1 MNAILRR
8 RSIRKYTNEPISEEQ
23 IHHLLEA
30 AMSAPSARNQRPWEF
45 LVITEPG
52 KLEQAG
58 EVSPYA
64 RMAKTAP
71 LAILVCGDLR
81 REPQQDGF
89 WAQDCAAAAENLLIE
104 AVELGLGAV
113 WLGIYPI
120 QERVAYLQGVFGLP
134 EPVVPFALIPV
145 GYPAETR
152 PAPSRH
158 DAARVHRNAW

>member
-8 RSIRKYTNEPISEEQ
+8 RSSRKYTNEPISEEQ

-64 RMAKTAP
+64 HMAKTAP

-81 REPQQDGF
+81 HEPQQDGF
-89 WAQDCAAAAENLLIE
+89 WAQDCAAAVENLLIE

>member
-8 RSIRKYTNEPISEEQ
+8 RSIRKYTSEPVSEEQ

-45 LVITEPG
+45 LVITDRD
-52 KLEQAG
+52 KLHKAG

-64 RMAKTAP
+64 QMTKTAP
-71 LAILVCGDLR
+71 LAILVCGDMR

-89 WAQDCAAAAENLLIE
+89 WALDCAAAVENLLLE

-120 QERVAYLQGVFGLP
+120 QTRSGYLQALFGLP
-134 EPVVPFALIPV
+134 EQVVPFALIPI

-152 PAPSRH
+152 AADSRY
-158 DAARVHRNAW
+158 DASRVHRNAW